1 MAKAGLILDRLFE
14 TMPAF
19 LAEDYD
25 NVGLLAGS
33 REREVHTVLCAL
45 DLNLPVLREAAG

>member
-33 REREVHTVLCAL
+33 REREVQSACCA
-45 DLNLPVLREAAG
+45 PWI